1 MRRNQVRKLY
11 REAILQVF
19 GTGDTKLDADLLKA
33 LKKDIHYGEEAPGGW
48 SPNSVLEIYCESGI
62 PNATD
67 VHDFRA
73 EAREFG
79 FDPSNAISYNSD
91 KWDEIDGVVNL
102 LLEATGK
109 FERYHHEPQ
118 NGAVVNVYLS

>member
-1 MRRNQVRKLY
+1 MRRDQVRKLY

-19 GTGDTKLDADLLKA
+19 GCDDKELDADLVKA
-33 LKKDIHYGEEAPGGW
+33 LKKDIHYSDEAPGGW
-48 SPNSVLEIYCESGI
+48 SPESVLEIYCEDGI

-67 VHDFRA
+67 IHDFTA

-79 FDPSNAISYNSD
+79 FSTKNAVTYNSD
-91 KWDEIDGVVNL
+91 RWDDIDGVVNL

-109 FERYHHEPQ
+109 RERYHHEPC
-118 NGAVVNVYLS
+118 NGGVVNVYLS

>member
-1 MRRNQVRKLY
+1 MRRDQVRKLY

-19 GTGDTKLDADLLKA
+19 GCGDKELDADLVKA
-33 LKKDIHYGEEAPGGW
+33 LKKDVHYSDEAPGQW

-67 VHDFRA
+67 IFNPADY
-73 EAREFG
+73 G
-79 FDPSNAISYNSD
+79 FPGKTSYNCD
-91 KWDEIDGVVNL
+91 KWDDVDGVVNL

-109 FERYHHEPQ
+109 FERYHHEPY
-118 NGAVVNVYLS
+118 NGGVINVYLN

>member
-1 MRRNQVRKLY
+1 MRRDQVRKLY

-19 GTGDTKLDADLLKA
+19 GCDDKELDADLVKA
-33 LKKDIHYGEEAPGGW
+33 LKKDIHYSEDAPGGW
-48 SPNSVLEIYCESGI
+48 DFGSVLEIYCESGI

-67 VHDFRA
+67 IHDFTA

-79 FDPSNAISYNSD
+79 FSTKNAVTYNSD
-91 KWDEIDGVVNL
+91 RWDEVDGVVNL

-109 FERYHHEPQ
+109 HERYHHEPQ

>member
-1 MRRNQVRKLY
+1 MRRDQVRKLY

-19 GTGDTKLDADLLKA
+19 GSSDTELDADLVKA
-33 LKKDIHYGEEAPGGW
+33 LKKDIHYSDEAPGGW
-48 SPNSVLEIYCESGI
+48 SPESVLEIYCEDGI

-67 VHDFRA
+67 IHDFTA

-79 FDPSNAISYNSD
+79 FSTKNAVTYNSD
-91 KWDEIDGVVNL
+91 RWDEIDGVVNL